1 MEFVLILALIIRR
14 VEIYGLSRGFALERF
29 GGGSVRA
36 KIAHTEREKGA
47 RYFGPK
53 VKSMSSINLE
63 PNPAGGVSLPV
74 NVEAANDSAAS
85 LQAQPRTAMMRM
97 IHGFMLSQA
106 IYVAAKLGL
115 ADLLEDGPRSS
126 EELAGATA
134 MHEPSLYRILRT
146 LAAIGVL
153 TETEQGVFGLTLLG
167 ETLRTNAVGSLR
179 PLAICMGGQCNWQAW
194 GDILHSVKTGES
206 AFEHVFGTGFFQ
218 HLDRHPD
225 NAKQFVEAMN
235 CCSAL
240 YNEAI
245 VAAYDFSR
253 FEKIVD
259 IGGGQGRL
267 ITEILKATR
276 TTRGILFDTPHLT
289 PGAERLFEQEGIKD
303 RCETATGDF
312 LESVPEGGDAY
323 LLKHIIH
330 DWDDARAI
338 EILKNCRRSMSK
350 DARLLL
356 MEEIVA
362 SDSEFAPAKILDLQQ
377 LLMPGGRERTEEEY
391 RKLLEAAGF
400 ELTNIIQTKSSLSI
414 IESKP
419 V

>member
-1 MEFVLILALIIRR
+1 
-14 VEIYGLSRGFALERF
+14 
-29 GGGSVRA
+29 
-36 KIAHTEREKGA
+36 
-47 RYFGPK
+47 
-53 VKSMSSINLE
+53 MSSINLE
-63 PNPAGGVSLPV
+63 PNQTGGKKVPV
-74 NVEAANDSAAS
+74 NAEAADDSAFS
-85 LQAQPRTAMMRM
+85 LQAEPRIAMMRM

-106 IYVAAKLGL
+106 VYVAAKLGL
-115 ADLLEDGPRSS
+115 ADLLQDGPRSH
-126 EELAGATA
+126 EELACATS
-134 MHEPSLYRILRT
+134 MHEPSLYRVLRT
-146 LAAIGVL
+146 LAAIGVF
-153 TETEQGVFGLTLLG
+153 TENEPGIFGLTPLG
-167 ETLRTNAVGSLR
+167 ETLRTDAPGSLR
-179 PLAICMGGQCNWQAW
+179 PLAVCMGGQCNWQAW
-194 GDILHSVKTGES
+194 GDILHSIKTGEP

-225 NAKQFVEAMN
+225 NAKMFVEAMN
-235 CCSAL
+235 CCASL

-259 IGGGQGRL
+259 VGGGQGRL
-267 ITEILKATR
+267 ISMILKANPTV
-276 TTRGILFDTPHLT
+276 RGILFDTPNQT
-289 PGAERLFEQEGIKD
+289 PGAARLFEQEEIAD
-303 RCETATGDF
+303 RCKTETGDF

-362 SDSEFAPAKILDLQQ
+362 GDSDFAPAKVLDLQQ
-377 LLMPGGRERTEEEY
+377 LLMPGGRERTAEEY
-391 RKLLEAAGF
+391 RRLLEAAGF
-400 ELTNIIQTKSSLSI
+400 ELTDVIRTQSSLSI